1 MVHVICGAGQVGNLS
16 PCILW
21 LLFGFVCN
29 AEIHPLRLPVDCL
42 LPLPTYALSSDFII
56 FFFQNTGI
64 IKVWISKQ
72 FPEFLNIINEV
83 KKVFLN
89 GTH

>member
-1 MVHVICGAGQVGNLS
+1 MQGSTCCDALWMLPYLDKTALLLYIRAVIF
-16 PCILW
+16 W
-21 LLFGFVCN
+21 KN
-29 AEIHPLRLPVDCL
+29 A
-42 LPLPTYALSSDFII
+42 
-56 FFFQNTGI
+56 GI
-64 IKVWISKQ
+64 IKVWISEQ